1 MARILVIGGSL
12 GGLLA
17 ANMLWRAGHDVTVLE
32 KVSGSMD
39 GRGAGIVTHQALF
52 AALKRAG
59 LQSMEGLG
67 VSIEGRVVLDEQGNT
82 VAQKDMPQ
90 VLTSWSRLY
99 ELLRSLLPRERY
111 VQGVTVQHI
120 DNASDA
126 VTVQTTG
133 PQGEVLW
140 RADLAIASDGIRSA
154 VRQQFA
160 PQIEPAYA
168 GYVAWRGVCD
178 EAVLSQHTRASV
190 FEKFGFGLPA
200 GEQIIGY
207 PVAGYGNTI
216 QTGQRAYNFVWY
228 RPAAGAQL
236 QALLTDADGQHH
248 PAGIAPNKVSWRQ
261 IAGMRQAAREL
272 LAPQFAEMI
281 EKCAM
286 PFLQPI
292 FDVASEQIAF
302 GRVALMGDAS
312 FVARPHI
319 GMGVT
324 KAAQDAAA
332 LCDAIDQHGPDA
344 QALLAYEQL
353 RLKHGQ
359 QAVARARWLGAYMQ
373 AQTATADSEKAQSDV
388 HRNVQRNA
396 QNVLTETAIDL
407 DVYGHLSSF
416 PPAFPPPLPLT

>member
-32 KVSGSMD
+32 KVSGAMD

-52 AALKRAG
+52 SALQRAG
-59 LQSMEGLG
+59 LQTMDGLG
-67 VSIEGRVVLDEQGNT
+67 VPVEGRVVLDAQGNT
-82 VAQKDMPQ
+82 IAEKAMFQ

-99 ELLRSLLPRERY
+99 EILRALLPAERY
-111 VQGVTVQHI
+111 VQGLTVQSI
-120 DNASDA
+120 TTDTDV
-126 VTVQTTG
+126 VTVQTSG
-133 PQGEVLW
+133 VQGGTQW
-140 RADLAIASDGIRSA
+140 HADLVIASDGIRSA

-160 PQIEPAYA
+160 PQIQPVYA
-168 GYVAWRGVCD
+168 GYVAWRGVCE
-178 EAVLSQHTRASV
+178 EAVLSDYARQTV

-207 PVAGYGNTI
+207 PVAGAGNVTLP
-216 QTGQRAYNFVWY
+216 GSRAYNFVWY
-228 RPAAGAQL
+228 RPAVDAQL
-236 QALLTDADGQHH
+236 KALLSDADGHH
-248 PAGIAPNKVSWRQ
+248 YPSGIAPNKVAWQQ
-261 IAGMRQAAREL
+261 IAAMRQSARQL

-281 EKCAM
+281 EKTAM

-292 FDVASEQIAF
+292 FDVASERIAF

-324 KAAQDAAA
+324 KAAQDAEA
-332 LCDAIDQHGPDA
+332 LCDAIDIHGASPR
-344 QALLAYEQL
+344 ALQAYEQM
-353 RLKHGQ
+353 RLPQGCR
-359 QAVARARWLGAYMQ
+359 AVARARWLGAYMQ
-373 AQTATADSEKAQSDV
+373 AQTSAADGATTP
-388 HRNVQRNA
+388 RNA
-396 QNVLTETAIDL
+396 QDVLTETAIDL

-416 PPAFPPPLPLT
+416 PVP

>member
-17 ANMLWRAGHDVTVLE
+17 ANMLWREGHNVTVLE

-52 AALKRAG
+52 SALQRAG
-59 LQSMEGLG
+59 LQSMEALG
-67 VSIEGRVVLDEQGNT
+67 VAIEGRVVLDARGDT
-82 VAQKDMPQ
+82 VAQKTMPQ

-99 ELLRSLLPRERY
+99 EVLRGLLPAERY
-111 VQGVTVQHI
+111 VQGMNVQHLATTG
-120 DNASDA
+120 DS

-133 PQGEVLW
+133 AQGETQW
-140 RADLAIASDGIRSA
+140 HADLLIASDGIRSA
-154 VRQQFA
+154 VRQQLA
-160 PQIEPAYA
+160 PQVQPTYA

-178 EAVLSQHTRASV
+178 EAVLSRRTRETV

-207 PVAGYGNTI
+207 PVAGAGNT
-216 QTGQRAYNFVWY
+216 TEPGHRAYNFVWY
-228 RPAAGAQL
+228 RPAVGRQL
-236 QALLTDADGQHH
+236 EALLTDADGEYY
-248 PAGIAPNKVSWRQ
+248 PGGIAPTKVDWQQ
-261 IAGMRQAAREL
+261 IAAMRQSAREL
-272 LAPQFAEMI
+272 LAPQFAEMV
-281 EKCAM
+281 EKTAM

-292 FDVASEQIAF
+292 FDVACTQIAF

-332 LCDAIDQHGPDA
+332 LCDAIALHGAVP
-344 QALLAYEQL
+344 QALKAYEQV
-353 RLKHGQ
+353 RLPQGQ

-373 AQTATADSEKAQSDV
+373 AQTTTTDGAVAE
-388 HRNVQRNA
+388 RNA
-396 QNVLTETAIDL
+396 QDVLTETAIDL

-416 PPAFPPPLPLT
+416 PFPDPLQPP

>member
-1 MARILVIGGSL
+1 MARVLVIGGSL

-17 ANMLWRAGHDVTVLE
+17 ANMLWRDGHDVTVLE

-52 AALKRAG
+52 SALQRSG
-59 LQSMEGLG
+59 LRSMEALG
-67 VSIEGRVVLDEQGNT
+67 VAIEARAVLDAQGNT
-82 VAQKDMPQ
+82 VAQSAMPQ

-99 ELLRSLLPRERY
+99 EILRALLPAERY
-111 VQGVTVQHI
+111 VQGITVQRI
-120 DNASDA
+120 STAGDA

-133 PQGEVLW
+133 AQGATQW
-140 RADLAIASDGIRSA
+140 QADLAVASDGIRSA

-160 PQIEPAYA
+160 PQIQPVYA

-178 EAVLSQHTRASV
+178 EAVLSRRTMETV
-190 FEKFGFGLPA
+190 FEKFGFGLPS

-207 PVAGYGNTI
+207 PVAGQGNNT
-216 QTGQRAYNFVWY
+216 QRGHRAYNFVWY
-228 RPAAGAQL
+228 RPASGEQL
-236 QALLTDADGQHH
+236 QALLTDADGQHY
-248 PAGIAPNKVSWRQ
+248 PAGIAPNKVAWQ
-261 IAGMRQAAREL
+261 HIAAMRQSARDL

-281 EKCAM
+281 EKTAM

-292 FDVASEQIAF
+292 FDVASDQIAF
-302 GRVALMGDAS
+302 DRVALMGDAS

-332 LCDAIDQHGPDA
+332 LCDAIRQHGAGPL
-344 QALLAYEQL
+344 ALQAYEQA
-353 RLKHGQ
+353 RLPQGR
-359 QAVARARWLGAYMQ
+359 QAVARSRWLGAYMQ
-373 AQTATADSEKAQSDV
+373 AQTSGGGGEMA
-388 HRNVQRNA
+388 QRNA
-396 QNVLTETAIDL
+396 QDVLTETAIDL

-416 PPAFPPPLPLT
+416 PVP

>member
-12 GGLLA
+12 GGLLVA
-17 ANMLWRAGHDVTVLE
+17 TMLWREGHDVTVLE

-52 AALKRAG
+52 AALQRSGHKDMNA
-59 LQSMEGLG
+59 LG
-67 VSIEGRVVLDEQGNT
+67 VAIEERVVLDARGHE
-82 VAQKDMPQ
+82 VAQKFTPQ

-99 ELLRSLLPRERY
+99 EILRAMLPPERY

-120 DNASDA
+120 ATIDDI
-126 VTVQTTG
+126 VTVQTASA
-133 PQGEVLW
+133 QGDKYW
-140 RADLAIASDGIRSA
+140 HADIAIASDGIRSS
-154 VRQQFA
+154 VRHQFA
-160 PQIEPAYA
+160 PHIKPAYA

-178 EAVLSQHTRASV
+178 ENVLSRHTIETV

-207 PVAGYGNTI
+207 PVAGQGNTI
-216 QTGQRAYNFVWY
+216 QRGNRAYNFVWY
-228 RPAAGAQL
+228 RPAAGSQL
-236 QALLTDADGQHH
+236 QALLTDSDGQYYD
-248 PAGIAPNKVSWRQ
+248 AGIPPNKVAWQQ
-261 IAGMRQAAREL
+261 IAAMRQCAREL

-281 EKCAM
+281 EKTAM

-292 FDVASEQIAF
+292 FDVTSERITF

-324 KAAQDAAA
+324 KAAQDATA
-332 LCDAIDQHGPDA
+332 LCDAIRQHGAGPK
-344 QALLAYEQL
+344 ALQTYEQT
-353 RLKHGQ
+353 RLSPGQ
-359 QAVARARWLGAYMQ
+359 HAVARARWLGTYMQ
-373 AQTATADSEKAQSDV
+373 TQSTTADGAVVCRDPQV
-388 HRNVQRNA
+388 
-396 QNVLTETAIDL
+396 VLTETAIDL

-416 PPAFPPPLPLT
+416 PVPLTFDL